1 MNPEQFIECMNHPE
15 KLDDTSIVRFSE
27 IVREYPFCQAAQL
40 LYLKSL
46 QNEGNIRFNRQLK
59 IAAAYAPDRK
69 SLFELLHVAKL
80 EEEGVEA
87 QPYTSQTQAYRPLP
101 VDTVIPES
109 ANPPEETERAPA
121 DYGDEYP
128 RSEMVRRVEEFLPLN
143 DLDLLLFDF
152 PISRDQDLPDPE
164 SQRKT
169 PQYRPDAMGETAEIA
184 DETNSRD
191 LVSEFL
197 LLDPLSQP
205 RMAEPVV
212 FPPTGTPPPVRMEA
226 PSAEEILPNETIIP
240 RPPKKG
246 SDLIDTFINRAG
258 SRVLRPDNEPLSGD
272 DRSLESL
279 REDEEILTDTLAKIF
294 VQQGYYLKAIHS
306 YEKLSLKFPEKSV
319 YFASQI
325 EMVRELIK
333 NQ

>member
-1 MNPEQFIECMNHPE
+1 MNPEQFIECLDHPE

-27 IVREYPFCQAAQL
+27 IVREYPFCQPAQL
-40 LYLKSL
+40 MYLKSL

-59 IAAAYAPDRK
+59 ITAAYAPERR
-69 SLFELLHVAKL
+69 SLFELLHVTKRD
-80 EEEGVEA
+80 ETEPEA
-87 QPYTSQTQAYRPLP
+87 RPEPIPTQAYQAKPTDYVSYAP
-101 VDTVIPES
+101 T
-109 ANPPEETERAPA
+109 PPQPDAERSLT

-128 RSEMVRRVEEFLPLN
+128 RTEMVRKVEEFLPLN

-152 PISRDQDLPDPE
+152 PISRDNDHPDPE

-169 PQYRPDAMGETAEIA
+169 PPYQPGSFGETGESS
-184 DETNSRD
+184 DDVTSRD
-191 LVSEFL
+191 LISEFL

-205 RMAEPVV
+205 RITEPVV
-212 FPPTGTPPPVRMEA
+212 FPPVRIKIPAQPEA
-226 PSAEEILPNETIIP
+226 QPLEETVARDPKTA
-240 RPPKKG
+240 RPQKKG
-246 SDLIDTFINRAG
+246 SDLIDTFISQAG
-258 SRVLRPDNEPLSGD
+258 SRVLRPDNEPLSGE
-272 DRSLESL
+272 DRSLDSL

-294 VQQGYYLKAIHS
+294 VQQGYFLKAIHS

>member
-1 MNPEQFIECMNHPE
+1 MNPEQFIESLNHPE

-27 IVREYPFCQAAQL
+27 IVREYPFCQPAQL

-69 SLFELLHVAKL
+69 SLFELLHITKGNNTESEVRTESIPTEAYQPKPTDYPGYVA
-80 EEEGVEA
+80 A
-87 QPYTSQTQAYRPLP
+87 T
-101 VDTVIPES
+101 PETD
-109 ANPPEETERAPA
+109 AERSLT

-128 RSEMVRRVEEFLPLN
+128 RSEMVRKVEEFLPLN

-152 PISRDQDLPDPE
+152 PISRDNDHPDPE

-169 PQYRPDAMGETAEIA
+169 PPFQPAGAGDTGDSSDDLA
-184 DETNSRD
+184 SRD
-191 LVSEFL
+191 LISEFL

-205 RMAEPVV
+205 RITEPVV
-212 FPPTGTPPPVRMEA
+212 FPPARHIVPIQQETLLT
-226 PSAEEILPNETIIP
+226 EETVTRDPKTV

-246 SDLIDTFINRAG
+246 SDLIDTFISQAG
-258 SRVLRPDNEPLSGD
+258 SRVLRPDNEPLSGE